1 MLRLLVKYTF
11 RRVSRSILEIINL
24 GSVLI
29 TDLLELRGITP
40 KGDYKRKYLIVNLL
54 TVSKG

>member
-1 MLRLLVKYTF
+1 MLRLLAQHTF
-11 RRVSRSILEIINL
+11 RCVSRNILEIINL

-29 TDLLELRGITP
+29 TDLLQLRGITP